1 MPSDIRN
8 MLLSDD
14 PTAAE
19 RTPDATAGTE
29 AAGTAPQPGE
39 TGTAEGGTEPA
50 PVAEEIDLSVLQG
63 FADLD
68 SLSDWAK
75 KAMVWAVTNGI
86 ITGDDRG
93 MLDPQGMATRAQV
106 AVIISRF
113 TKLPEVSSLLRN
125 PAVRSFSTSSTSL
138 IFDEKRY

>member
-1 MPSDIRN
+1 
-8 MLLSDD
+8 
-14 PTAAE
+14 
-19 RTPDATAGTE
+19 
-29 AAGTAPQPGE
+29 
-39 TGTAEGGTEPA
+39 
-50 PVAEEIDLSVLQG
+50 
-63 FADLD
+63 
-68 SLSDWAK
+68 
-75 KAMVWAVTNGI
+75 MVWAVTNGI